1 MKIKKYVVND
11 MNEAM
16 TRIRYELG
24 ADAIIISQRKVRKG
38 GFLGLFSKKSLEV
51 TAAIDNYSKEKKH
64 NYNTED
70 KINNGNN
77 NKGNNIEVIKRMIE
91 ERNNN
96 NKYDNNID
104 HDTNIL
110 DSYREILESKSES
123 FENKRSKGEEFTK
136 TKDLMDEIRDLKK
149 IVKDMGKNQK
159 TYEEENSSLLN
170 FFKNLDLEEE
180 FIETIIKKVG
190 NLEENL
196 EEREKIKRVIENT
209 IDIRSNSVGKV
220 TVLVGPT
227 GVGKTT
233 TIAKLAGK
241 LSLIDKKKVGLIT
254 IDTYRIGAVEQL
266 KTYADIMNIPF
277 KVVFSIKDME
287 KAIIDLDYC
296 DVILVDT
303 TGRSSKNMMQIS
315 ELRAFIEKIKEK
327 SVHLVMSAST
337 KNKDIETIIK
347 GYTILEYENIIITKL
362 DETST
367 YGSILTILDKG
378 KKPIS
383 FITTGQDVPDDIKEG
398 NKEEIAKIV
407 LGENKLC

>member
-16 TRIRYELG
+16 TKIRYELG
-24 ADAIIISQRKVRKG
+24 ADAIIISQRKVRRG

-51 TAAIDNYSKEKKH
+51 TAAIDNYSKGKKH
-64 NYNTED
+64 NYNTEY
-70 KINNGNN
+70 KVNNE
-77 NKGNNIEVIKRMIE
+77 NNIEIIKKMIE

-96 NKYDNNID
+96 AKFNSNINS
-104 HDTNIL
+104 DTNVS
-110 DSYREILESKSES
+110 DRYKEIVISKNDK
-123 FENKRSKGEEFTK
+123 FENKSIKEKDTTETK
-136 TKDLMDEIRDLKK
+136 ALMDEIRGLKT
-149 IVKDMGKNQK
+149 IVENMGKNQK
-159 TYEEENSSLLN
+159 SNKDEDSSLMKFL
-170 FFKNLDLEEE
+170 KDMDLEEE
-180 FIETIIKKVG
+180 LIENIIKKVR
-190 NLEENL
+190 NLEDNIDEG
-196 EEREKIKRVIENT
+196 EKIKRVIEDN
-209 IDIRSNSVGKV
+209 IEIKLNSVGKI

-241 LSLIDKKKVGLIT
+241 LALIDKKKVGLIT

-287 KAIIDLDYC
+287 KAITDLQYC

-327 SVHLVMSAST
+327 SVHLVISAST

-347 GYTILEYENIIITKL
+347 GYNVLEYENIIITKL

-367 YGSILTILDKG
+367 YGSILTILDEA

-398 NKEEIAKIV
+398 NEEEIAKII

>member
-16 TRIRYELG
+16 TKIRYELG
-24 ADAIIISQRKVRKG
+24 ADAIIISQRKVRRG

-51 TAAIDNYSKEKKH
+51 TAAIDNYSKGKKH
-64 NYNTED
+64 NYNTEY
-70 KINNGNN
+70 KVNNE
-77 NKGNNIEVIKRMIE
+77 NNIEIIKKMIE

-96 NKYDNNID
+96 AKFDSNINS
-104 HDTNIL
+104 DTNVS
-110 DSYREILESKSES
+110 DRYKEILISKKDK
-123 FENKRSKGEEFTK
+123 FENKSIKE
-136 TKDLMDEIRDLKK
+136 KDTIEAKALMDEIRGLKT
-149 IVKDMGKNQK
+149 IVENMEKNRKSKEDEDSSLMKLFKDM
-159 TYEEENSSLLN
+159 
-170 FFKNLDLEEE
+170 DLEEKL
-180 FIETIIKKVG
+180 IENIIKKVR
-190 NLEENL
+190 NLEDNID
-196 EEREKIKRVIENT
+196 EREKIKRVIEDN
-209 IDIRSNSVGKV
+209 IEIKLNSVGKI

-241 LSLIDKKKVGLIT
+241 LALIDKKKVGFIT

-287 KAIIDLDYC
+287 KAITDLQYC

-327 SVHLVMSAST
+327 SVHLVISAST

-347 GYTILEYENIIITKL
+347 GYNVLDYENIIITKL

-367 YGSILTILDKG
+367 YGSILTILDEA

-398 NKEEIAKIV
+398 NKEEIAKII

>member
-24 ADAIIISQRKVRKG
+24 ADAIIISQRKVRRR

-64 NYNTED
+64 NYNTGY
-70 KINNGNN
+70 KVNNE
-77 NKGNNIEVIKRMIE
+77 NNIEIIKKMIE

-96 NKYDNNID
+96 AKFNSNINS
-104 HDTNIL
+104 DTNVS
-110 DSYREILESKSES
+110 DGYKEIVISKNDK
-123 FENKRSKGEEFTK
+123 FENKSIKEKDTTETK
-136 TKDLMDEIRDLKK
+136 ALMDEIRGLKT
-149 IVKDMGKNQK
+149 IVENMGKNQK
-159 TYEEENSSLLN
+159 SNKDEESSLMK
-170 FFKNLDLEEE
+170 FFKDMDLEEE
-180 FIETIIKKVG
+180 LIENIIKKVR
-190 NLEENL
+190 NLEDNID
-196 EEREKIKRVIENT
+196 EREKIKRVIEDN
-209 IDIRSNSVGKV
+209 IEIKLNSVGKI

-241 LSLIDKKKVGLIT
+241 LALIDKKKVGFIT

-287 KAIIDLDYC
+287 KAITDLQYC

-327 SVHLVMSAST
+327 SVHLVISAST

-347 GYTILEYENIIITKL
+347 GYNVLDYENIIITKL

-367 YGSILTILDKG
+367 YGSILTILDEA

-398 NKEEIAKIV
+398 NKEEIAKII

>member
-24 ADAIIISQRKVRKG
+24 TDAIIISQRKVRKG

-64 NYNTED
+64 NSNTED
-70 KINNGNN
+70 KI

-96 NKYDNNID
+96 IKYDNNID

-110 DSYREILESKSES
+110 DSYREILESKNES
-123 FENKRSKGEEFTK
+123 FENKRFKGKEFTE

-149 IVKDMGKNQK
+149 IVKDIGKNEK
-159 TYEEENSSLLN
+159 SYEDENSSLVN
-170 FFKNLDLEEE
+170 FFKDLDLEEE
-180 FIETIIKKVG
+180 FIEKIIKKVG
-190 NLEENL
+190 DLEDNL

-209 IDIRSNSVGKV
+209 IDIRSNSVDKV

-287 KAIIDLDYC
+287 KSIIDLDYC

-327 SVHLVMSAST
+327 SVHLVISAST

>member
-24 ADAIIISQRKVRKG
+24 ADAIIISQRKIRKG

-51 TAAIDNYSKEKKH
+51 TVAIDNYSTEKK
-64 NYNTED
+64 YNSNTVN
-70 KINNGNN
+70 KI
-77 NKGNNIEVIKRMIE
+77 NKGNNIEVIKRMLE

-96 NKYDNNID
+96 VKYDNNIN
-104 HDTNIL
+104 HDTNAL
-110 DSYREILESKSES
+110 DRYKEILESKSEGAQ
-123 FENKRSKGEEFTK
+123 NKSLKGKKFSES
-136 TKDLMDEIRDLKK
+136 KDLMDEIRDLKK
-149 IVKDMGKNQK
+149 IVKDIGKSEK
-159 TYEEENSSLLN
+159 SYADENSSLMK
-170 FFKNLDLEEE
+170 FFKDLDLEEE
-180 FIETIIKKVG
+180 FIEEIIKKVG

-196 EEREKIKRVIENT
+196 EEREKIKRVIEDT
-209 IDIRSNSVGKV
+209 IDVRVNSVGKV

-327 SVHLVMSAST
+327 SVHLVISAST

-347 GYTILEYENIIITKL
+347 GYSILEYENIIITKL
-362 DETST
+362 DETSI

-378 KKPIS
+378 KNPIS

>member
-16 TRIRYELG
+16 ARIRYELG

-64 NYNTED
+64 NSNTED
-70 KINNGNN
+70 KIN
-77 NKGNNIEVIKRMIE
+77 KENNIEVIKRMIE

-96 NKYDNNID
+96 VKYDNNIK

-110 DSYREILESKSES
+110 DSYKEILESKSES
-123 FENKRSKGEEFTK
+123 FENNHFKGKEFTE

-149 IVKDMGKNQK
+149 IVKDIGKNEK
-159 TYEEENSSLLN
+159 SYEDENSSLVN
-170 FFKNLDLEEE
+170 FFKDLDLEEE
-180 FIETIIKKVG
+180 FIEKIIKKVG
-190 NLEENL
+190 DLEENL

-287 KAIIDLDYC
+287 KSIIDLDYC

-327 SVHLVMSAST
+327 SVHLVISAST

>member
-24 ADAIIISQRKVRKG
+24 SDAIIISQRKVRRR

-51 TAAIDNYSKEKKH
+51 TAAIDNYSKEKRH
-64 NYNTED
+64 NYNTEY
-70 KINNGNN
+70 KVNNGNN
-77 NKGNNIEVIKRMIE
+77 IEIIKKMIE
-91 ERNNN
+91 ERNNDV
-96 NKYDNNID
+96 KFDSNINS
-104 HDTNIL
+104 DTNVS
-110 DSYREILESKSES
+110 DRYKEILISKNDK
-123 FENKRSKGEEFTK
+123 FENKSIKEKDIIETK
-136 TKDLMDEIRDLKK
+136 ALMDEIRGLKT
-149 IVKDMGKNQK
+149 IVENMGKNQEFK
-159 TYEEENSSLLN
+159 EDEDFPLMK
-170 FFKNLDLEEE
+170 FFKDMDLEEE
-180 FIETIIKKVG
+180 LIENIIKKVR
-190 NLEENL
+190 NLEDNID
-196 EEREKIKRVIENT
+196 EREKIKRVIEDN
-209 IDIRSNSVGKV
+209 IEIKLNSVGKV

-241 LSLIDKKKVGLIT
+241 LALIDKKKVGLIT

-287 KAIIDLDYC
+287 KAITDLDYC
-296 DVILVDT
+296 DAILVDT

-327 SVHLVMSAST
+327 SVHLVINAST

-347 GYTILEYENIIITKL
+347 GYNVLDYENIIITKL

-367 YGSILTILDKG
+367 YGSILTILDEA

-398 NKEEIAKIV
+398 NKEEIAKII

>member
-64 NYNTED
+64 NSNTED
-70 KINNGNN
+70 KINKGNN

-96 NKYDNNID
+96 NNIKYDNNID

-254 IDTYRIGAVEQL
+254 IDTYRKIG
-266 KTYADIMNIPF
+266 
-277 KVVFSIKDME
+277 
-287 KAIIDLDYC
+287 
-296 DVILVDT
+296 
-303 TGRSSKNMMQIS
+303 
-315 ELRAFIEKIKEK
+315 RAH
-327 SVHLVMSAST
+327 V
-337 KNKDIETIIK
+337 
-347 GYTILEYENIIITKL
+347 
-362 DETST
+362 
-367 YGSILTILDKG
+367 
-378 KKPIS
+378 
-383 FITTGQDVPDDIKEG
+383 
-398 NKEEIAKIV
+398 
-407 LGENKLC
+407 

>member
-51 TAAIDNYSKEKKH
+51 TAAIDNYSTEKK
-64 NYNTED
+64 YNSNTVN
-70 KINNGNN
+70 KI
-77 NKGNNIEVIKRMIE
+77 NKGNNIEVIKRMLE

-96 NKYDNNID
+96 VKYDNNIN
-104 HDTNIL
+104 HDTNAL
-110 DSYREILESKSES
+110 DSYKEILESKSEGSQNKS
-123 FENKRSKGEEFTK
+123 FKGKKFSES
-136 TKDLMDEIRDLKK
+136 KDLMDEIRDLKK
-149 IVKDMGKNQK
+149 IVKDIGKSEK
-159 TYEEENSSLLN
+159 SYADENSSLVK
-170 FFKNLDLEEE
+170 FFKDLDLEEE
-180 FIETIIKKVG
+180 FIEKIIKKVG

-196 EEREKIKRVIENT
+196 EEREKIKRVIEDA
-209 IDIRSNSVGKV
+209 IDVRVNSVGKV

-287 KAIIDLDYC
+287 KAITDLDYC

-327 SVHLVMSAST
+327 SVHLVISAST
-337 KNKDIETIIK
+337 KNKDIETIVK
-347 GYTILEYENIIITKL
+347 GYSILEYENIIITKL
-362 DETST
+362 DETSI

-378 KKPIS
+378 KNPIS

>member
-1 MKIKKYVVND
+1 MKIKKYVVNN

-24 ADAIIISQRKVRKG
+24 ADAIIISQRKVRRR

-64 NYNTED
+64 NSNTGY
-70 KINNGNN
+70 KVNNE
-77 NKGNNIEVIKRMIE
+77 NNIEIIKKMIE

-96 NKYDNNID
+96 AKFNSNINS
-104 HDTNIL
+104 DTNVS
-110 DSYREILESKSES
+110 DRYKEILISKNDK
-123 FENKRSKGEEFTK
+123 FENKSIKEKDITETK
-136 TKDLMDEIRDLKK
+136 ALVDEIRGLKT
-149 IVKDMGKNQK
+149 IVENMGKNQK
-159 TYEEENSSLLN
+159 SNKDEDSSLMKFL
-170 FFKNLDLEEE
+170 KDMDLEEE
-180 FIETIIKKVG
+180 LIENIIKKVR
-190 NLEENL
+190 NLEDNID
-196 EEREKIKRVIENT
+196 EREKIKRVIEDN
-209 IDIRSNSVGKV
+209 IEIKLNSVGKI

-241 LSLIDKKKVGLIT
+241 LALIDKKKVGLIT

-287 KAIIDLDYC
+287 KAITDLQYC

-327 SVHLVMSAST
+327 SVHLVISAST

-347 GYTILEYENIIITKL
+347 GYNVLEYENIIITKL

-367 YGSILTILDKG
+367 YGSILTILDEA

-398 NKEEIAKIV
+398 NEEEIAKII

>member
-24 ADAIIISQRKVRKG
+24 TDAIIISQRKVRKG

-64 NYNTED
+64 NSNTED
-70 KINNGNN
+70 KIN
-77 NKGNNIEVIKRMIE
+77 KENNIEVIKKMIE

-96 NKYDNNID
+96 TKYDNNID

-110 DSYREILESKSES
+110 DSYKEILESKSKS
-123 FENKRSKGEEFTK
+123 FENKRSKGKEFTE

-149 IVKDMGKNQK
+149 IVKDIGKNEK
-159 TYEEENSSLLN
+159 SYEDENSSLVN
-170 FFKNLDLEEE
+170 FFKDLDLEEE
-180 FIETIIKKVG
+180 FIEKIIKKVG
-190 NLEENL
+190 DLEDNLG
-196 EEREKIKRVIENT
+196 EREKIKRVIENT

-287 KAIIDLDYC
+287 KSIIDLDYC

-327 SVHLVMSAST
+327 SVHLVINAST